1 MPRCKA
7 ATATRH
13 TMAISVRSILTLVL
27 SACLLSGCFLKPH
40 KIDIQQ
46 GNFLD
51 QAAISKL
58 KPGMTRSQVRFL
70 MGTPMISDP
79 FHPERWDYM
88 YLDSKGGKLLEEKRV
103 TLYFDGD
110 KLVRATTDLSGQ
122 SSLDGD
128 KSAASTR

>member
-7 ATATRH
+7 ATATRY
-13 TMAISVRSILTLVL
+13 TMAISVRSILTLIL

-88 YLDSKGGKLLEEKRV
+88 YLDSKGGKLLEEKRL

>member
-7 ATATRH
+7 AAATRH

-88 YLDSKGGKLLEEKRV
+88 YLDSKGGKLLEEKRL